1 MVVTVCSFVDEWN
14 ILKEHAASMFS
25 VAETDSS
32 NILYLLGGKILFGYI
47 GGLYVRCAVTTM
59 EGRRVIAQS
68 GPIGEVKTG
77 NVETRIESD
86 PYLCVVI

>member
-1 MVVTVCSFVDEWN
+1 
-14 ILKEHAASMFS
+14 
-25 VAETDSS
+25 
-32 NILYLLGGKILFGYI
+32 
-47 GGLYVRCAVTTM
+47 M
-59 EGRRVIAQS
+59 ERRRDIAQS